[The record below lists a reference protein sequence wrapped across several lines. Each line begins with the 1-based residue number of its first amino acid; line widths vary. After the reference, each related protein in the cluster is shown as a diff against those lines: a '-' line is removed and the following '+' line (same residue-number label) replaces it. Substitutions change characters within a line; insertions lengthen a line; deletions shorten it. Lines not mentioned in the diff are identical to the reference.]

1 MTSVMMMNQS
11 VFMRIREN
19 IQQNFSQNACCPHG
33 FWPTK
38 VIVKKFQIPYS
49 FLSPECSLLSSGS
62 AACKWYTSPSPFR
75 PSYQVNVM
83 LCHHHKPPIP
93 LIYFFKPRTTHHF
106 VVSSYPPCSHT
117 NTIYTLTLD
126 GILPFSSPIPAAWF
140 FFCSCFLRVF
150 LEAGILFVVLKL

>member
-1 MTSVMMMNQS
+1 MMMNQS

-106 VVSSYPPCSHT
+106 VVSSSPPCSHKHYLYL
-117 NTIYTLTLD
+117 NSGWNSTLLV
-126 GILPFSSPIPAAWF
+126 SNS
-140 FFCSCFLRVF
+140 CSLVLLLLLLLESLLRGGHLVCGF
-150 LEAGILFVVLKL
+150 KALKV